1 MSQQIS
7 RNSSPTIHL
16 RDIPT
21 PVGGIARL
29 DVTFKQGNKIVLQKS
44 FDDVVVDRKKRMISF
59 GLTADE
65 TNLFVANKNVH
76 VQLTALFSNGTQIP
90 FMETTMYVTD
100 VLNNNNF

>member
-44 FDDVVVDRKKRMISF
+44 FDDVVVDRKRRMISF
-59 GLTADE
+59 DLTVDE
-65 TNLFVANKNVH
+65 TNLFVANKNIH
-76 VQLTALFSNGTQIP
+76 IQLTALFSNGTQVP
-90 FMETTMYVTD
+90 FMETTMYVID
-100 VLNNNNF
+100 VLNNDNF